1 MLTIITNIQGLKMK
15 EATIKRIYLSDCT
28 LGVIEFG
35 NQRAY
40 TLELPWKGNVAN
52 KSCIPTGVYYAK
64 HRNSPS
70 NGDVIELQNVPE
82 RSYIQI
88 HSGNYTS
95 QIKGCILVGDSIR
108 DINGDSIPDVTNSKA
123 TLKKFLEWAGD
134 DVILIKIQ

>member
-1 MLTIITNIQGLKMK
+1 MK

-40 TLELPWKGNVAN
+40 TLELPWQDNQEDI
-52 KSCIPTGVYYAK
+52 SCIPPDYYHAK
-64 HRNSPS
+64 YRNSPS
-70 NGDVIELQNVPE
+70 NGDVIELRNVPE

-134 DVILIKIQ
+134 DVILIKIK